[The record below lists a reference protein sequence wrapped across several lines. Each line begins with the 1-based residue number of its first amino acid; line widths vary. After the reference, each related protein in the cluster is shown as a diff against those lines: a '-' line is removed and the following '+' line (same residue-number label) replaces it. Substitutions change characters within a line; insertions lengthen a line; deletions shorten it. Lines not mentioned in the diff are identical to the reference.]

1 MGINE
6 YRDAGSSV
14 PGNVVRDMLIGLQ
27 YAGNDVC
34 VELFLVFDNMCGRE
48 QASDTWKE
56 VRAGQKYVLIQNR
69 KAVMSDI

>member
-1 MGINE
+1 M
-6 YRDAGSSV
+6 
-14 PGNVVRDMLIGLQ
+14 PIGLQ

>member
-34 VELFLVFDNMCGRE
+34 IELFVSFDNMEDGNRHP
-48 QASDTWKE
+48 
-56 VRAGQKYVLIQNR
+56 IQGKKSEPDRNT
-69 KAVMSDI
+69 S